1 MVSAEI
7 DTDKEVYHYFIV
19 ISSEI
24 NFLDPEKS
32 KLYLQADE
40 QIFEVQEM
48 VLDPEKLKTYS
59 YEDRGILLE

>member
-24 NFLDPEKS
+24 NCLDPEKS